1 MNDECVG
8 GRDRR
13 RSAYRSGAVD
23 SEGRRTVL
31 MIAALGGDMTLTAE
45 DVDAC
50 VAAYREEEPLY
61 PVEQDSVESLPKAFR
76 TGEYGRRDV
85 EWVVRWYFRRY
96 LGAYPHG
103 ERRRTEDRFSDADF
117 ETVRDAVALAVEAE
131 PNEYR
136 DAMDALTALPGVD
149 LPVASAFLAFA
160 RPDRFIVVGDREWRV
175 VSEHTELEESYPDP
189 PSYAAYDRYLRET
202 RDLANDLDCDLRALY
217 MTLWR
222 RWKERFDER

>member
-1 MNDECVG
+1 
-8 GRDRR
+8 
-13 RSAYRSGAVD
+13 
-23 SEGRRTVL
+23 
-31 MIAALGGDMTLTAE
+31 MTLTAE